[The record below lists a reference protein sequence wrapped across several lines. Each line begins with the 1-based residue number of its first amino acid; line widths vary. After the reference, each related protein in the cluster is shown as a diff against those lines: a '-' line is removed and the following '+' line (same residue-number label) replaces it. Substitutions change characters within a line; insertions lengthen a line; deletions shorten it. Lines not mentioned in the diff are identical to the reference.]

1 MVVESQANGRDIIQ
15 KSHTD
20 LNSYT
25 SEYMAIMPKL
35 NMENDER

>member
-1 MVVESQANGRDIIQ
+1 MIVESQANGRDIIQ
-15 KSHTD
+15 RSHTV

-25 SEYMAIMPKL
+25 SEYMAIISKL

>member
-15 KSHTD
+15 KSHAD

-25 SEYMAIMPKL
+25 SEYMAIIPKL